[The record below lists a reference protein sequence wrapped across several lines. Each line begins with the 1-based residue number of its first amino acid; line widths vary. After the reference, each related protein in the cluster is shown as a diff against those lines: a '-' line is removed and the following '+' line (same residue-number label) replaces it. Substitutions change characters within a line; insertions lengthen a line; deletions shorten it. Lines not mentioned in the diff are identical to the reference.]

1 MSRIGPDSIIRADTG
16 VGGSNRSRGLSPLFP
31 SLSPLR
37 PFVAFRRW
45 NTWASVVFRQKTCVC
60 SSLRQRANW
69 QTAEEDATAADN
81 WWRDLRHELACPI
94 DDALCSL
101 ADWPRRGS
109 RKFQLLHHAAFFPCR
124 TWCFILCHSSN
135 WLISRSVYSW
145 WTLTFTCKRFN
156 MLSWCWYLL
165 YDLPWLV
172 AVV

>member
-45 NTWASVVFRQKTCVC
+45 NTEHQWCFVKKPASVVAYGSAPTDKQLKRMQQLQITDGVT
-60 SSLRQRANW
+60 SGTNSLA
-69 QTAEEDATAADN
+69 
-81 WWRDLRHELACPI
+81 L